1 MPSSI
6 RVMAHPAHTKNHFVS
21 TSHPRFIERASSNG
35 ALFSI
40 NLASSA
46 STTSPSYVSHKTKI
60 ELKGQ
65 KKPLPP
71 GPTKLPII
79 GNLHQL
85 GALPH
90 YSLWQLS
97 KKYGS
102 IMLLQLGVPT
112 VVVSSAEAAREFLKT
127 HDIDCCSRP
136 PLVGPGK
143 FSYNHRDIGFA
154 PYGDYWR
161 EVRKICVLEVFS
173 TKRVQSFQFIREEEV
188 TLLIDSIA
196 QSSSSGS
203 PIDLTERLMSLTANI
218 ICRIAFG
225 KSFQA
230 SEFGDGRFQEVVHE
244 AMALLGGFTAADFFP
259 YVGRIVDRL
268 TGLHGRLER
277 SFLEMDGFYQR
288 VIEDH
293 LNPGRVKEEHEDII
307 DVLLK
312 IERERSESGAV
323 QFTKDSAKAILMD
336 LFLAGVDTGAITLT
350 WAMTELARNPRIMKK
365 AQVEVRNSIGNK
377 GKVTEGDVD
386 QLHYLKMVVK
396 ETLRLHPPAPLLVP
410 RETMSHF
417 EIKRVPHLPENP
429 SPHFRGQ
436 HFELLPFGA
445 GRRICPGMYMAI
457 ATVELA
463 LANLL
468 YRFNWNL
475 PNGMREA
482 DINMEEAAGITV
494 RKKFALNLV
503 PILHHC

>member
-1 MPSSI
+1 MWLHLLLLLLPLMYLI
-6 RVMAHPAHTKNHFVS
+6 KR
-21 TSHPRFIERASSNG
+21 R
-35 ALFSI
+35 
-40 NLASSA
+40 
-46 STTSPSYVSHKTKI
+46 I

-85 GALPH
+85 GTLPH
-90 YSLWQLS
+90 YSWWQLS
-97 KKYGS
+97 KKYGP

-136 PLVGPGK
+136 PLVGLGK
-143 FSYNHRDIGFA
+143 FSYNHQDIAFA

-161 EVRKICVLEVFS
+161 E
-173 TKRVQSFQFIREEEV
+173 FIREEEV

-196 QSSSSGS
+196 ESSSSGS

-225 KSFQA
+225 KSFQ
-230 SEFGDGRFQEVVHE
+230 V
-244 AMALLGGFTAADFFP
+244 TDFFP

-268 TGLHGRLER
+268 TGLHGRLEEEF
-277 SFLEMDGFYQR
+277 SLKWTVSTNGGNG
-288 VIEDH
+288 
-293 LNPGRVKEEHEDII
+293 LNP
-307 DVLLK
+307 VLY
-312 IERERSESGAV
+312 S
-323 QFTKDSAKAILMD
+323 FTKDSAKAILMD

-365 AQVEVRNSIGNK
+365 AQVEVRNSIGKK

-396 ETLRLHPPAPLLVP
+396 ETLRLHPPVPLLLP

-417 EIKRVPHLPENP
+417 EINGYHIYPKTQVQVNVW
-429 SPHFRGQ
+429 
-436 HFELLPFGA
+436 A
-445 GRRICPGMYMAI
+445 IGRDPNLWKNQRSFCPR
-457 ATVELA
+457 VELA

-482 DINMEEAAGITV
+482 DINMEEAAGLTV

>member
-1 MPSSI
+1 MFLI
-6 RVMAHPAHTKNHFVS
+6 KR
-21 TSHPRFIERASSNG
+21 
-35 ALFSI
+35 
-40 NLASSA
+40 
-46 STTSPSYVSHKTKI
+46 KI

-102 IMLLQLGVPT
+102 IMILQLGAPT

-136 PLVGPGK
+136 PLVGLGK
-143 FSYNHRDIGFA
+143 FSYNHQDIAFA

-161 EVRKICVLEVFS
+161 EVRKICVHEVFS

-188 TLLIDSIA
+188 ALLIDSIV

-230 SEFGDGRFQEVVHE
+230 SEFGDGRFQEVVRE

-323 QFTKDSAKAILMD
+323 QFTKDSAKAILMVSHQPTPLIRLIFFRFFFEFVKYLEYVLL
-336 LFLAGVDTGAITLT
+336 LFQLLAI
-350 WAMTELARNPRIMKK
+350 
-365 AQVEVRNSIGNK
+365 
-377 GKVTEGDVD
+377 
-386 QLHYLKMVVK
+386 
-396 ETLRLHPPAPLLVP
+396 
-410 RETMSHF
+410 
-417 EIKRVPHLPENP
+417 
-429 SPHFRGQ
+429 
-436 HFELLPFGA
+436 
-445 GRRICPGMYMAI
+445 
-457 ATVELA
+457 
-463 LANLL
+463 
-468 YRFNWNL
+468 
-475 PNGMREA
+475 
-482 DINMEEAAGITV
+482 
-494 RKKFALNLV
+494 
-503 PILHHC
+503 

>member
-1 MPSSI
+1 
-6 RVMAHPAHTKNHFVS
+6 
-21 TSHPRFIERASSNG
+21 
-35 ALFSI
+35 
-40 NLASSA
+40 
-46 STTSPSYVSHKTKI
+46 
-60 ELKGQ
+60 
-65 KKPLPP
+65 
-71 GPTKLPII
+71 
-79 GNLHQL
+79 
-85 GALPH
+85 
-90 YSLWQLS
+90 
-97 KKYGS
+97 
-102 IMLLQLGVPT
+102 MLLQLGVPT
-112 VVVSSAEAAREFLKT
+112 VVVSSVEAAREFLKT
-127 HDIDCCSRP
+127 HDMIVAVD
-136 PLVGPGK
+136 L
-143 FSYNHRDIGFA
+143 
-154 PYGDYWR
+154 PY
-161 EVRKICVLEVFS
+161 

-225 KSFQA
+225 KSF
-230 SEFGDGRFQEVVHE
+230 S
-244 AMALLGGFTAADFFP
+244 TDFFP

-268 TGLHGRLER
+268 TGHHGRLER
-277 SFLEMDGFYQR
+277 SFLEMDGFYER

-293 LNPGRVKEEHEDII
+293 LNPGRGFI
-307 DVLLK
+307 LGW
-312 IERERSESGAV
+312 SGHWCNHP
-323 QFTKDSAKAILMD
+323 
-336 LFLAGVDTGAITLT
+336 T

-417 EIKRVPHLPENP
+417 EINGYHIYPKTQVHVNVWAIGRDPNLWKNPEEFLPERFMDN
-429 SPHFRGQ
+429 SVDFRGQ

-482 DINMEEAAGITV
+482 DINMEEAAGLTV

>member
-1 MPSSI
+1 
-6 RVMAHPAHTKNHFVS
+6 MA
-21 TSHPRFIERASSNG
+21 
-35 ALFSI
+35 LY
-40 NLASSA
+40 
-46 STTSPSYVSHKTKI
+46 SPSMWLHLLLLLLPLMYLIKRRI
-60 ELKGQ
+60 GLKGQ

-90 YSLWQLS
+90 YSWWQLS
-97 KKYGS
+97 KKYGP

-136 PLVGPGK
+136 PLVGLGK
-143 FSYNHRDIGFA
+143 FSYNHRDISFA

-188 TLLIDSIA
+188 ALLIDSIA

-203 PIDLTERLMSLTANI
+203 PIDLSERLMSLTANI

-225 KSFQA
+225 KSFQV

-323 QFTKDSAKAILMD
+323 QFTKDSAKAIIMD
-336 LFLAGVDTGAITLT
+336 LFLAGVDTGAITVT

-377 GKVTEGDVD
+377 GRVTGGDVD

-396 ETLRLHPPAPLLVP
+396 ETLRLHPPAPLLLP

-417 EIKRVPHLPENP
+417 EINGYHIYPKTQVQVNVWAIGRDPNLWKNPEEFLPERFMDN
-429 SPHFRGQ
+429 SVDFRGR

-457 ATVELA
+457 ATVELT

-468 YRFNWNL
+468 YRFDWKL
-475 PNGMREA
+475 PNGMKEA
-482 DINMEEAAGITV
+482 DVNMEEAAGLTV

-503 PILHHC
+503 PIHHHC

>member
-1 MPSSI
+1 
-6 RVMAHPAHTKNHFVS
+6 
-21 TSHPRFIERASSNG
+21 
-35 ALFSI
+35 
-40 NLASSA
+40 
-46 STTSPSYVSHKTKI
+46 
-60 ELKGQ
+60 
-65 KKPLPP
+65 
-71 GPTKLPII
+71 
-79 GNLHQL
+79 
-85 GALPH
+85 
-90 YSLWQLS
+90 
-97 KKYGS
+97 
-102 IMLLQLGVPT
+102 MLLQLGVPT

-136 PLVGPGK
+136 PLVGLGK
-143 FSYNHRDIGFA
+143 FSYNHRDIGCA

-230 SEFGDGRFQEVVHE
+230 SEFGDGRFQEVVDE
-244 AMALLGGFTAADFFP
+244 AVALLGGFTAADFFP
-259 YVGRIVDRL
+259 YVGRICKSN
-268 TGLHGRLER
+268 H
-277 SFLEMDGFYQR
+277 
-288 VIEDH
+288 H
-293 LNPGRVKEEHEDII
+293 
-307 DVLLK
+307 
-312 IERERSESGAV
+312 
-323 QFTKDSAKAILMD
+323 
-336 LFLAGVDTGAITLT
+336 
-350 WAMTELARNPRIMKK
+350 
-365 AQVEVRNSIGNK
+365 
-377 GKVTEGDVD
+377 VTEGDVD

-417 EIKRVPHLPENP
+417 EINGYHIYPKTQVHVNVWAIGRDPNLWKNPEEFLPERFMDN
-429 SPHFRGQ
+429 SVDFRGQ

-445 GRRICPGMYMAI
+445 GRRICLGMYMAI

-482 DINMEEAAGITV
+482 DINMEEAAGLTV

-503 PILHHC
+503 PILHHYFFSTSSGKGWF

>member
-1 MPSSI
+1 MWLHLLLLLLPLMYLI
-6 RVMAHPAHTKNHFVS
+6 KR
-21 TSHPRFIERASSNG
+21 R
-35 ALFSI
+35 
-40 NLASSA
+40 
-46 STTSPSYVSHKTKI
+46 I

-79 GNLHQL
+79 E
-85 GALPH
+85 
-90 YSLWQLS
+90 
-97 KKYGS
+97 YGP

-136 PLVGPGK
+136 PLVGLGK
-143 FSYNHRDIGFA
+143 FSYNHQDIAFA

-161 EVRKICVLEVFS
+161 E
-173 TKRVQSFQFIREEEV
+173 FIREEEV

-225 KSFQA
+225 KSFQPI
-230 SEFGDGRFQEVVHE
+230 SFR
-244 AMALLGGFTAADFFP
+244 TW
-259 YVGRIVDRL
+259 VGLWIDSLVFME
-268 TGLHGRLER
+268 GLRGVSLKWTV
-277 SFLEMDGFYQR
+277 STKR

-312 IERERSESGAV
+312 IQRERSESGAV

-365 AQVEVRNSIGNK
+365 AQVEVRNSIGKK

-396 ETLRLHPPAPLLVP
+396 ETLRLHPPVPLLLP

-417 EIKRVPHLPENP
+417 EINGYHIYPKTQVQVNVWAIGRDPNLWKNPEEFLPERFMDN
-429 SPHFRGQ
+429 SVDFRGQ

-445 GRRICPGMYMAI
+445 GRRICPGMYMVI

-482 DINMEEAAGITV
+482 DINMEEAAGLTV

>member
-1 MPSSI
+1 
-6 RVMAHPAHTKNHFVS
+6 MA
-21 TSHPRFIERASSNG
+21 
-35 ALFSI
+35 LY
-40 NLASSA
+40 
-46 STTSPSYVSHKTKI
+46 SPSMWLHLLLLLLPLMYLIKRRI

-90 YSLWQLS
+90 YSWWQLS
-97 KKYGS
+97 KKYGP

-136 PLVGPGK
+136 PLVGLGK

-225 KSFQA
+225 KSFQV

-244 AMALLGGFTAADFFP
+244 AMALLGGLTASDFFP

-277 SFLEMDGFYQR
+277 SFHEMDGFYQQ

-293 LNPGRVKEEHEDII
+293 LNPGRVKEEREDII
-307 DVLLK
+307 DVLLR
-312 IERERSESGAV
+312 IEREQSESSAL
-323 QFTKDSAKAILMD
+323 QFTKDNAKAILT
-336 LFLAGVDTGAITLT
+336 V
-350 WAMTELARNPRIMKK
+350 
-365 AQVEVRNSIGNK
+365 
-377 GKVTEGDVD
+377 
-386 QLHYLKMVVK
+386 
-396 ETLRLHPPAPLLVP
+396 
-410 RETMSHF
+410 SHQ
-417 EIKRVPHLPENP
+417 PT
-429 SPHFRGQ
+429 
-436 HFELLPFGA
+436 PFS
-445 GRRICPGMYMAI
+445 
-457 ATVELA
+457 
-463 LANLL
+463 
-468 YRFNWNL
+468 
-475 PNGMREA
+475 
-482 DINMEEAAGITV
+482 
-494 RKKFALNLV
+494 
-503 PILHHC
+503 

>member
-1 MPSSI
+1 
-6 RVMAHPAHTKNHFVS
+6 MA
-21 TSHPRFIERASSNG
+21 
-35 ALFSI
+35 LY
-40 NLASSA
+40 
-46 STTSPSYVSHKTKI
+46 SPSIWLHLLLLLLPLMFLIKRKI

-79 GNLHQL
+79 
-85 GALPH
+85 
-90 YSLWQLS
+90 
-97 KKYGS
+97 
-102 IMLLQLGVPT
+102 
-112 VVVSSAEAAREFLKT
+112 VSSAEAAREFLKT

-136 PLVGPGK
+136 PLVGLGK
-143 FSYNHRDIGFA
+143 FSYNHRDISFA

-188 TLLIDSIA
+188 ALLIDSIV

-244 AMALLGGFTAADFFP
+244 AMALLGGLTASDFFP

-277 SFLEMDGFYQR
+277 SFHEMDGFYQQ

-307 DVLLK
+307 DVLLR
-312 IERERSESGAV
+312 IEREQSESSAL
-323 QFTKDSAKAILMD
+323 QFTKDNAKAILMD
-336 LFLAGVDTGAITLT
+336 LFLAGVDTGAITVA
-350 WAMTELARNPRIMKK
+350 WAMTELARNPGIMKK
-365 AQVEVRNSIGNK
+365 AQAEVRSSIGNK
-377 GKVTEGDVD
+377 GKVTESDVD
-386 QLHYLKMVVK
+386 QLHYLKVVVK
-396 ETLRLHPPAPLLVP
+396 ETLRLHPPAPLLLP

-417 EIKRVPHLPENP
+417 EINGYHIYPKTQVHVNVWAIGRDPNLWKNPEEFLPERFMDN
-429 SPHFRGQ
+429 SWSSH
-436 HFELLPFGA
+436 LLIFYIVSIGTCRMGL
-445 GRRICPGMYMAI
+445 GRQI
-457 ATVELA
+457 LA
-463 LANLL
+463 WKKQQVLL
-468 YRFNWNL
+468 SVRSLLLTLCQFS
-475 PNGMREA
+475 
-482 DINMEEAAGITV
+482 ITV
-494 RKKFALNLV
+494 NKKRKVEK
-503 PILHHC
+503 